1 MRLDDDEQEDG
12 NVGDEEYDL
21 EAAMDEEEEE
31 SLQGSSQ
38 FVGKPSGKAV
48 PGYQQQQ
55 KPPTPRQMQ

>member
-12 NVGDEEYDL
+12 NVGDEEYDQ
-21 EAAMDEEEEE
+21 EAAMDEEDEE

-48 PGYQQQQ
+48 PGYQ
-55 KPPTPRQMQ
+55 